1 MPTRR
6 VFGDCVMINIS
17 KSFTSP
23 KQNITTYAKKVCVLD
38 NEDTGFSAAELR
50 RQISCRAAADMVSE
64 VVRKRNWRWRRR
76 KTAERSTVQ
85 LRTGF

>member
-1 MPTRR
+1 MPTTR
-6 VFGDCVMINIS
+6 VSGDYGMVNIS
-17 KSFTSP
+17 KSCISP

-64 VVRKRNWRWRRR
+64 VVWMRNWR
-76 KTAERSTVQ
+76 
-85 LRTGF
+85 